1 MLLKDVGLL
10 FDDDAFKPPG
20 MLRCRG
26 HGAGRRRGHAHG
38 WYSPP
43 LSATKL
49 GSVPYNAKVHD
60 GWAAIISQEDQTEV
74 PRPHTQALML
84 ASSGL
89 RGNCTWPLDHGRWQW
104 QVRSV
109 CTQRPA

>member
-1 MLLKDVGLL
+1 MTMRSSHLV
-10 FDDDAFKPPG
+10 
-20 MLRCRG
+20 CY
-26 HGAGRRRGHAHG
+26 GAGGTVRAGVGAMPMG
-38 WYSPP
+38 GTAPP